1 MSDSIN
7 FMPSDLESVI
17 TVGELTDILT
27 QMIIEIRALNP
38 SSENLRNKISALAQ
52 LVENGPLNKDSSTIS
67 ELYDSYKMV
76 QSISMELRSLLSRFV
91 DLEVYDS
98 IGYSFYY
105 NGKRYVTDTIKQE
118 WLIKGSKGELRLNL
132 EVATQDLMKD
142 HNSAIIQAAQDVFQE
157 HYVSYL
163 NAIAGTYQGG
173 YIGRG
178 ALNKGHIAE
187 AYEEHIQEHHRS
199 STQLF
204 DDIYNGHWTVMD
216 KALMA
221 FENDDINGN
230 YWGQHEDIQTAW
242 MHVRH
247 ALGTQR
253 GTVAGDVG
261 RFQVKSGS
269 DANEW
274 APQVRL
280 ASLKTLQ
287 DGINYYSAILSDE
300 NPASVAR
307 RIAIYMSE
315 PMRNVSAKLLNKI
328 TDEKVEEVLEQTN
341 IYKTVKDISNKLI
354 KI

>member
-7 FMPSDLESVI
+7 FMPSDLESVV

-38 SSENLRNKISALAQ
+38 SSENLRNKISALSQ
-52 LVENGPLNKDSSTIS
+52 SVKNGPLNKDSSTVS
-67 ELYDSYKMV
+67 ELYDSYEMV
-76 QSISMELRSLLSRFV
+76 QSISMELRALLSKFIN
-91 DLEVYDS
+91 LEVYDS

-105 NGKRYVTDTIKQE
+105 NGRRYVTDTIKPE
-118 WLIKGSKGELRLNL
+118 WLMKGSKGELRLNL
-132 EVATQDLMKD
+132 EAATQDLKQD
-142 HNSAIIQAAQDVFQE
+142 YGSAIVEAAQDVFQE
-157 HYVSYL
+157 HYISYL
-163 NAIAGTYQGG
+163 NAISGTYQG

-204 DDIYNGHWTVMD
+204 DDIYKGHWTVMD

-230 YWGQHEDIQTAW
+230 YWSQHEDIQTAW

-261 RFQVKSGS
+261 RLQVKSGS

-300 NPASVAR
+300 NPDSVAR

-315 PMRNVSAKLLNKI
+315 PVRNVSAKLLNNI
-328 TDEKVEEVLEQTN
+328 TDEEAEKVLEQTN